1 MTTTQP
7 SPPTMKRRD
16 GDRHARRRAGAFAST
31 FAAMVALL
39 VATAL
44 PASAWTVV
52 GTESITSLTQG
63 QGLATVDRPDGT
75 TYLFYDGTLTV
86 PQDAIDA
93 GYDHVGDPDSSG
105 GVIFQP
111 FQAAGGGNGTKMFRA
126 LHQNGTHA
134 DYVHTLAPGEQMNNS
149 WVAVTP
155 DGQWMLAGE
164 WGSMTRFLVFPTPQL
179 NATTPPNGGALP
191 LAAEVQLDHPVVD
204 VQGCDFVSATRLL
217 CSSDDAAAEGGFP
230 RKPLLQVDL
239 AAAVTGADVAGA
251 VTAVGPLPLQSE
263 CPVAKPGSWPDDF
276 EAEGI
281 DYDAPTGA
289 LRVEV
294 IPPGICGVTGTV
306 YVYTVDGTPLPT
318 TTTTTAPTT
327 SSTSTTVVPS
337 TGTGATAVTPAFTG

>member
-1 MTTTQP
+1 MTTSQP
-7 SPPTMKRRD
+7 GATTRTRRT
-16 GDRHARRRAGAFAST
+16 AIRRVGTFGASS
-31 FAAMVALL
+31 AAALALL

-63 QGLATVDRPDGT
+63 QGLATVERPDGT
-75 TYLFYDGTLTV
+75 TFLFYDGTLTV

-93 GYDHVGDPDSSG
+93 GYDHVGDPDSSS
-105 GVIFQP
+105 GVIFQA

-126 LHQNGTHA
+126 LHQDGTHA
-134 DYVHTLAPGEQMNNS
+134 DYVHTLDPGEQMNNS
-149 WVAVTP
+149 WVSITP

-164 WGSMTRFLVFPTPQL
+164 WGSMTRFLIFPTPQL
-179 NATTPPNGGALP
+179 NASTPPTGGALP
-191 LAAEVQLDHPVVD
+191 LAAEVQLDHTVVD

-217 CSSDDAAAEGGFP
+217 CSSDDAVTEGGFP

-239 AAAVTGADVAGA
+239 AAAVTGVDVNGA
-251 VTAVGPLPLQSE
+251 VTPVAPLPLQSE
-263 CPVAKPGSWPDDF
+263 CPVTAPGSWPGDF

-281 DYDAPTGA
+281 DYDTRTGA

-294 IPPGICGVTGTV
+294 IPPGICGVTGAV
-306 YVYTVDGTPLPT
+306 YVYTVDGRPLPT

-327 SSTSTTVVPS
+327 STTTAGP
-337 TGTGATAVTPAFTG
+337 THGTGASTVTPAFTG